1 VSDAAAGR
9 WGRLVLLALAMV
21 GGMSPWLA
29 GSAAAPLLATD
40 LGLLPGEVGWLTSA
54 TQLGFVAGT
63 LTLAMLN
70 LADILPGRR
79 LFALAATATAV
90 ANATMLLADGVAP
103 LLASRFITGLAMAG
117 VYPPAMKMAA
127 TWFVARRG
135 LAIGSIVGALTL
147 GKAFPYLL
155 HGMDQLALAPLVLV
169 PSGAALL
176 GAIAVGTT
184 WHDGPHAFPSRPFS
198 WGLVGEVIRERELR
212 RVTGGY
218 LGHMWELYA
227 FWAWVPGFLGAALA
241 ARGAAGGGEWTIAF
255 GVVAIGAVGCIG
267 GGWLA
272 DRYGR
277 RTVANGAMITSGTLA
292 LLSPALFV
300 LPTWI
305 LVAALLLWG
314 VAVIADSAQFS
325 ALATEVAPSHAV
337 GTALALQTSLGFLL
351 TIASIQLVPVLVDVV
366 GWRWALAM
374 LAVGPALGVASLG
387 WGAARGEG

>member
-1 VSDAAAGR
+1 
-9 WGRLVLLALAMV
+9 MV

-29 GSAAAPLLATD
+29 GSAAAPLLAAD
-40 LGLLPGEVGWLTSA
+40 LALSPGEIGWLTST

-63 LTLAMLN
+63 LALAMLN

-90 ANATMLLADGVAP
+90 ANATMLLADGIAP

-127 TWFVARRG
+127 TWFAARRG

-155 HGMDQLALAPLVLV
+155 HGVDQLALAPIVLV

-198 WGLVGEVIRERELR
+198 WGLVGEVFRECELR

-227 FWAWVPGFLGAALA
+227 FWAWVPGFLGAAMA
-241 ARGAAGGGEWTIAF
+241 ARGAPAGGEWSVAF
-255 GVVAIGAVGCIG
+255 AVVAIGALGCIG

-272 DRYGR
+272 DRVGR
-277 RTVANGAMITSGTLA
+277 RTVARGAMMISGGLA
-292 LLSPALFV
+292 LLSPIIFHA
-300 LPTWI
+300 PTW
-305 LVAALLLWG
+305 LSVLALLLWG

-351 TIASIQLVPVLVDVV
+351 SIASIQLVPVMVNVF
-366 GWRWALAM
+366 GWQWAFAV
-374 LAVGPALGVASLG
+374 LAVGPALGVISLG
-387 WGAARGEG
+387 GKR